1 MDYTIIKITQR
12 IQHKARTPSG
22 VACGTSSA
30 TFEAS
35 ELVVRAYNTLAWR
48 YHRPKS
54 KLNFPGINNY
64 EEAEFLTPKM
74 QIVS

>member
-1 MDYTIIKITQR
+1 MRHQL
-12 IQHKARTPSG
+12 
-22 VACGTSSA
+22 A
-30 TFEAS
+30 TFEAP
-35 ELVVRAYNTLAWR
+35 ELVVRAYNTFVWR

-54 KLNFPGINNY
+54 KLNSPGINNY